1 MLWLRG
7 VRIQGRLDLSRFLKS
22 FLVRPERTMVHHTS
36 ALHLL
41 VEFFRFLD
49 VINNV
54 IRVHRRIDSHLQQ
67 QRHNKIRQEFLHL

>member
-7 VRIQGRLDLSRFLKS
+7 VRVQGRLDLTRFLES

-54 IRVHRRIDSHLQQ
+54 IRVHWRIDSHLH
-67 QRHNKIRQEFLHL
+67 QRQNKI